1 MTGDRPVLGIL
12 LMLGFCVLAP
22 LADSIA
28 KILGAA
34 WPVLTLLVARFGV
47 QAILLL
53 PLALRTPGGLRLS
66 PRGWRL
72 TVLRTAIQVAGI
84 ALFFQALKVL
94 PLADAVA
101 IAYVFP
107 FLMLFLGKVYLGE
120 EVGSRRLWACA
131 VGFAGTLLVVQ
142 PSFAEVGAAAFLPM
156 GVAVIF
162 ALFMLVTRQLARETD
177 PISLQAITGGIAT
190 LGLVPA
196 VLLLGH
202 GGPDE
207 VPAGDLALLVLLGL
221 IGTGGH
227 LLLTWSLRFAPA
239 ATVAPM
245 QYLEIP
251 IATFIGWMIFRDFP
265 NGLALVGIA
274 VTMAAGLYIIARE
287 RRLSRGPAPQSPAAE
302 PPAAE

>member
-22 LADSIA
+22 LADSVA

-34 WPVLTLLVARFGV
+34 WPVLTLLAARFGV
-47 QAILLL
+47 QAVVLL

-72 TVLRTAIQVAGI
+72 TVVRTVIQVAGV

-107 FLMLFLGKVYLGE
+107 FLMLFLGKVFLGE
-120 EVGSRRLWACA
+120 EVGSRRLLACA

-142 PSFAEVGAAAFLPM
+142 PSFVEVGAAAFLPM

-162 ALFMLVTRQLARETD
+162 ALFMLVTRQLSREAD
-177 PISLQAITGGIAT
+177 PISLQAITGGLAT
-190 LGLVPA
+190 LCLVPA
-196 VLLLGH
+196 VLILGH
-202 GGPDE
+202 GGPVE
-207 VPAGDLALLVLLGL
+207 VPVRDLALLVLLGL

-265 NGLALVGIA
+265 NGLALAGIA

-287 RRLSRGPAPQSPAAE
+287 RRLSRRPAPPSPAAASPAAE
-302 PPAAE
+302 

>member
-1 MTGDRPVLGIL
+1 MTGDRPVLGIV

-34 WPVLTLLVARFGV
+34 WPVLTLLAARFGV
-47 QAILLL
+47 QAVVLM
-53 PLALRTPGGLRLS
+53 PLAMRVPGGLRLS

-72 TVLRTAIQVAGI
+72 AVLRTAMQVAGI
-84 ALFFQALKVL
+84 ALFFEALKVL
-94 PLADAVA
+94 RLADAVA

-107 FLMLFLGKVYLGE
+107 FLMLFLGKVFLGE

-162 ALFMLVTRQLARETD
+162 ALFMLVTRQLSRETD
-177 PISLQAITGGIAT
+177 PISLQAITGVVAGVV
-190 LGLVPA
+190 LVPA
-196 VLLLGH
+196 VLLTGH

-207 VPAGDLALLVLLGL
+207 VPVLDVVLLFLLGF

-251 IATFIGWMIFRDFP
+251 IATLIGWMIFREFP

-287 RRLSRGPAPQSPAAE
+287 RRLARQPALQSRPPA
-302 PPAAE
+302 PPAAG

>member
-1 MTGDRPVLGIL
+1 MTGDRPVLGIV

-28 KILGAA
+28 KILGAV
-34 WPVLTLLVARFGV
+34 WPVLTLLAARFGV
-47 QAILLL
+47 QALVLL
-53 PLALRTPGGLRLS
+53 PLALRTPRGLCLS

-72 TVLRTAIQVAGI
+72 TILRTALQVTGI
-84 ALFFQALKVL
+84 ALFFEALKVL

-107 FLMLFLGKVYLGE
+107 FLMLFLGKFVLGE

-142 PSFAEVGAAAFLPM
+142 PSFVEVGAVAFLPM
-156 GVAVIF
+156 AVAVIF
-162 ALFMLVTRQLARETD
+162 ALFMLVTRQLAREAD
-177 PISLQAITGGIAT
+177 PISLQAITGVIAAVV
-190 LGLVPA
+190 LLPA

-207 VPAGDLALLVLLGL
+207 VPALDLVLLVLLGL
-221 IGTGGH
+221 VGTGGH

-251 IATFIGWMIFRDFP
+251 IATLIGWMIFREFP

-274 VTMAAGLYIIARE
+274 VTMVAGLYIIARE
-287 RRLSRGPAPQSPAAE
+287 RRLSRHPAPTSPPSA
-302 PPAAE
+302 PPAAG

>member
-34 WPVLTLLVARFGV
+34 WPVLTLLTARFV
-47 QAILLL
+47 IQSVVLL
-53 PLALRTPGGLRLS
+53 PLALRTPAGLRLS
-66 PRGWRL
+66 RRGWRL
-72 TVLRTAIQVAGI
+72 TILRTVLQVAGI
-84 ALFFQALKVL
+84 ALFFRALKDL
-94 PLADAVA
+94 PIAEAVA

-107 FLMLFLGKVYLGE
+107 FLMLFLGRFVLGE

-142 PSFAEVGAAAFLPM
+142 PTFAEVGAAAFLPM
-156 GVAVIF
+156 AVAVIF
-162 ALFMLVTRQLARETD
+162 ALFMLVTRQLARESD
-177 PISLQAITGGIAT
+177 PISLQAITGIIAAVV
-190 LGLVPA
+190 LVPA
-196 VLLLGH
+196 ILLVGH
-202 GGPDE
+202 GGPDV
-207 VPAGDLALLVLLGL
+207 VPAGDMILLLLLGL
-221 IGTGGH
+221 VGTGGH

-239 ATVAPM
+239 ATVAPV

-251 IATFIGWMIFRDFP
+251 IATLIGWMLFSDFP

-287 RRLSRGPAPQSPAAE
+287 RRLSRAPAPQLPAAA
-302 PPAAE
+302 PNAAE